1 MSSFKQLE
9 DLHAQ
14 VTADIIAS
22 RTAEMAALRAEYAA
36 EAKAADA
43 RAAEALPLQA
53 KQLGVSTKEL
63 DKMIAERSAEGDRA
77 FKAADASMTKASES
91 LVSEAALPDF
101 SARMVP
107 DGVSLLT
114 PSWMAGF
121 STADDSV
128 ASAQA
133 SKAVTR
139 DILTGGG
146 TADYWNWASGAGWG
160 CLGSGVGQN
169 QQWVDFG
176 FWFRPPSSKFYSI
189 QPLFRYRGFY
199 ILQADDGF
207 WDCKNA
213 RTVVS
218 AWVNVYQYNWKGWNS
233 VNVLDRSGDNINVN
247 TRLDLDRSTYNSYL
261 LGGGDWA
268 WIQCTIGLYVRA
280 QGGGSYAKNDF
291 ATGAANYLS
300 VPYAYVY

>member
-1 MSSFKQLE
+1 MSDFAHLE
-9 DLHAQ
+9 DLHAK

-22 RTAEMAALRAEYAA
+22 RTAEMAALREEYQ
-36 EAKAADA
+36 ESAKAGDA
-43 RAAEALPLQA
+43 RAAAALPMLA
-53 KQLGVSTKEL
+53 KQLGLSTDDL
-63 DKMIAERSAEGDRA
+63 NTMFAERSAAGDKA
-77 FKAADASMTKASES
+77 FKAADDAMTRASES
-91 LVSEAALPDF
+91 LPFEAALPDF
-101 SARMVP
+101 AARSVP

-114 PSWMAGF
+114 PSWVAGF
-121 STADDSV
+121 STADEAST
-128 ASAQA
+128 SAQA
-133 SKAVTR
+133 SAAVAR

-146 TADYWNWASGAGWG
+146 TADYWNWASGGGWG

-176 FWFRPPSSKFYSI
+176 FWFKPPSSKFYSI

-207 WDCKNA
+207 FDCKNA
-213 RTVVS
+213 RTIIS

-247 TRLDLDRSTYNSYL
+247 TRFDIDRSTYNSYL

-300 VPYAYVY
+300 VPYVYVY